1 MAANVNIRL
10 ATEADLPELSQVL
23 GRAFADDPVMEFVI
37 SSRPVAPRAAI
48 LLGTITSLHISDR
61 SVFVATDP
69 TSGAI
74 LGAAVWGLP
83 GHWRVPTTAYVRHAR
98 KLLKAVGLRGIT
110 KISVLS
116 AIERQH
122 PTEPH
127 HYLAII
133 GTDPEHQ
140 GKGIGAALLAPVLD
154 LCDEEGLPAYLESSK
169 DSNVPYYRRFAF
181 DVTTPFTL
189 KGGPTLHFMWRDPEV
204 PTS

>member
-1 MAANVNIRL
+1 
-10 ATEADLPELSQVL
+10 
-23 GRAFADDPVMEFVI
+23 VMEFVI

-204 PTS
+204 PLT